1 MKRTSETDDTFT
13 QLPSTTV
20 IMFVGDKFSLFMQF
34 TDILHIRKFYYMQQ
48 SLQQTKLVGLL
59 GVLLTTY

>member
-1 MKRTSETDDTFT
+1 
-13 QLPSTTV
+13 
-20 IMFVGDKFSLFMQF
+20 MFVGDKFSLFMQF

-59 GVLLTTY
+59 GVLLATY